1 MAAKSRLPAVPER
14 KQKGLGSAP
23 DALRSAI
30 EQTFEATAGATSQTR
45 DRAAAIVN
53 EITELGQE
61 ARSAIEKRSESAL
74 KLFRRRRKVAE
85 RAIDDVRGAIEQ
97 IQRRLRP

>member
-1 MAAKSRLPAVPER
+1 MPER
-14 KQKGLGSAP
+14 KQNGLSSAP

-74 KLFRRRRKVAE
+74 KLIKRPRKVAE
-85 RAIDDVRGAIEQ
+85 RAVDDVRGAIEQ
-97 IQRRLRP
+97 IQRKLRP